1 MQENVCA
8 QLDHLRTRP
17 SVALNGWV
25 YSILTGEFWVYDFV
39 TERVPGLPDEP
50 APRLKAAG

>member
-1 MQENVCA
+1 M
-8 QLDHLRTRP
+8 DHLRTRP
-17 SVALNGWV
+17 FVALNGWV